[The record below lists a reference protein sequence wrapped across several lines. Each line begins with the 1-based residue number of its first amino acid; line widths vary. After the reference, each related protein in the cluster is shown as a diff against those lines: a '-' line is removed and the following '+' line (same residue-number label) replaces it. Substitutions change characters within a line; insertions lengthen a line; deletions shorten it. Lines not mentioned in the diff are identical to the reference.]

1 MLVQF
6 TQVFDSWTLTW
17 VILPLLIFCARI
29 CDVSIGTIRIV
40 FVSRGQK
47 LIAPLL
53 GFFEVLIWLL
63 AIGKIMQNLTNVLAY
78 LAYAGGFAT
87 GNFIGLWLEEKLAM
101 GTVLIRV
108 ITKKDAS
115 VLSKE
120 LKSMG
125 FGITSIDAEGNE
137 GPVNIVY
144 SVVKRSDL
152 IAVIELVEK
161 YNPKAFYSIEDV
173 RAVREGIFPLKRT
186 FYGRKYL
193 RMERKRRKGK

>member
-1 MLVQF
+1 MIAQF
-6 TQVFDSWTLTW
+6 VELFDSWTLTW

-87 GNFIGLWLEEKLAM
+87 GNFIGLWIEEKLAM
-101 GTVLIRV
+101 GTVIIRV
-108 ITKKDAS
+108 ITKKDATR
-115 VLSKE
+115 LSEE
-120 LKSMG
+120 LKAMG
-125 FGITSIDAEGNE
+125 FGVTSLDAEGNE
-137 GPVNIVY
+137 GPVSIVY

-152 IAVIELVEK
+152 IAVIGLVEEH
-161 YNPKAFYSIEDV
+161 NPRAFYSIEDV
-173 RAVREGIFPLKRT
+173 RAVSEGIFPLKRT

-193 RMERKRRKGK
+193 RMEKNRRQGK

>member
-1 MLVQF
+1 MLAQF
-6 TQVFDSWTLTW
+6 TQVFDSWTLSW

-78 LAYAGGFAT
+78 LSYAGGFAT
-87 GNFIGLWLEEKLAM
+87 GNFIGLWIEEKLAM
-101 GTVLIRV
+101 GTVIIRA

-115 VLSKE
+115 ALSAE

-125 FGITSIDAEGNE
+125 FGVTSIDAEGNE
-137 GPVNIVY
+137 GPVNIIY

-152 IAVIELVEK
+152 IRVIGLVEK

-173 RAVREGIFPLKRT
+173 RAVREGNFPLKRA
-186 FYGRKYL
+186 FYGKKYL